1 MTAAELVQKFNLH
14 YDNILSAAAPGLNEY
29 EISLFLTQ
37 AHREVV
43 SSYYNGVMG
52 GDPIDSTEAPKSLIS
67 RYILMDSAPLNVLE
81 DKQYYGLY
89 QYVVKLKLEVLQ
101 LLEERM
107 ISPSSTEDCI
117 IDGTPVKL
125 NSPLL
130 DSNIIV
136 KPIDIDEWLRLAPNP
151 FRRPS
156 DLRVWRMDIT
166 NNADTI
172 NREIR
177 LVSSMP
183 LANYTYYYTYMK
195 EPEPIILVNLDEEP
209 WTSIGDLSIMG
220 SQKANVDDTSTTIG
234 LDKQIPPTLWELIIN
249 RAVELATRD
258 YKENNLNTQIAL
270 NRRVE

>member
-67 RYILMDSAPLNVLE
+67 RYILTDSAPLNVLE

-89 QYVVKLKLEVLQ
+89 QYVVKLKEEVLQ

-107 ISPSSTEDCI
+107 ISPESQE
-117 IDGTPVKL
+117 
-125 NSPLL
+125 N
-130 DSNIIV
+130 NIIV

-234 LDKQIPPTLWELIIN
+234 LDKQIQPTLWELIIN